1 MRFSRPPTP
10 PHLQAE
16 ESWLLAV
23 DLRAGLGLAALD
35 LPGLRTVDV
44 VGGNPVS
51 IVGGGRGDGGAGS
64 FLDNLALGRGLLLA
78 GLATLAL
85 LGEVGCDPDSVEE
98 VDDTNE
104 AGQEEEVEEDAIVH
118 SRCQLMSG
126 CQDEKG
132 MAR

>member
-1 MRFSRPPTP
+1 M
-10 PHLQAE
+10 
-16 ESWLLAV
+16 
-23 DLRAGLGLAALD
+23 
-35 LPGLRTVDV
+35 

-51 IVGGGRGDGGAGS
+51 VVGGGRGDSGAGS

-78 GLATLAL
+78 VLATLAL

-118 SRCQLMSG
+118 S
-126 CQDEKG
+126 
-132 MAR
+132 